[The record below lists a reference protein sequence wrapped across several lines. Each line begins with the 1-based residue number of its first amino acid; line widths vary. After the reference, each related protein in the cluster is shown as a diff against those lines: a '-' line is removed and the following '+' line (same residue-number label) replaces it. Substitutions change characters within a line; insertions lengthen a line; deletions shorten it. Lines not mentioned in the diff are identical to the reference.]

1 MRVLSPFRTRV
12 LLTVLGVIGCLAVTA
27 APADAAITPNTV
39 SCGSSYPLSL
49 TAHMADGYSFHVSE
63 VQKCPIWMAG
73 TPVYADYMT
82 GGSTA
87 KVGTLNVAG
96 SNNWFVCQTTSYART
111 YTYDGYT
118 SKDWAITQ
126 DDQGS
131 WGWVPAVFFSGSASS
146 WTGLRACTTT
156 EDP

>member
-1 MRVLSPFRTRV
+1 VRLLSTSKSRIMLAAV
-12 LLTVLGVIGCLAVTA
+12 AAIGCLAATM
-27 APADAAITPNTV
+27 APAEAAVTPNTV
-39 SCGSSYPLSL
+39 SCGGAYALSL
-49 TAHMADGYSFHVSE
+49 TAHMADGYSFHVSK
-63 VQKCPIWMAG
+63 VQNCPIWKAG
-73 TPVYADYMT
+73 TPVYADYQT

-96 SNNWFVCQTTSYART
+96 SGNWFVCQTTSFART
-111 YTYDGYT
+111 YTYDGYS

-131 WGWVPAVFFSGSASS
+131 WGWVPAVFFSGSSSS
-146 WTGLRACTTT
+146 WTGLRECTTY